1 VNSTQHY
8 LYYRACLTLQ
18 QVVANHT
25 HHSTKRGNKAPKKE
39 RKKERRI
46 SLRIKSLRTHSQD
59 ISLEFIRNGI
69 SINID
74 SGWEVLML

>member
-25 HHSTKRGNKAPKKE
+25 HHSTKRGNKEPKSTMFGINAMNI
-39 RKKERRI
+39 RI
-46 SLRIKSLRTHSQD
+46 
-59 ISLEFIRNGI
+59 
-69 SINID
+69 
-74 SGWEVLML
+74 